1 MSDAAEGR
9 RGREAPVS
17 SFASVAV
24 ERFGGDGATDQIVVE
39 EPLEILVNGRHFS
52 VTMRTPGDDEELAAG
67 LLFTEGVIRGRDQIR
82 SISGAGNRVEI
93 QLDHE
98 PEIAPRFTM
107 TSACGVCGKTSL
119 EEVYKSPRPGVRRE
133 LQFDP
138 ETLLTLP
145 GKLQRAQLLFH
156 RTGGLH
162 AAGLFDPDGT
172 LREIREDVGRHNAV
186 DKVIGATLG
195 QDLSGRLILVSGRAG
210 FELVQ
215 KAAMAGIPML
225 AAVGAPTTL
234 AVETARAAGMTLVGF
249 LRDNRFNVYCQ
260 PPPSTL

>member
-1 MSDAAEGR
+1 M
-9 RGREAPVS
+9 S

-24 ERFGGDGATDQIVVE
+24 QRFGAGGDTDQIVVE
-39 EPLEILVNGRHFS
+39 EPLEILVNGRHLS
-52 VTMRTPGDDEELAAG
+52 VTMRTPGHDEELAAG
-67 LLFTEGVIRGRDQIR
+67 FLFTEGLIRSRGEIR
-82 SISGAGNRVEI
+82 SIAGAGNRIEI

-98 PEIAPRFTM
+98 AEIAPRFTM

-119 EEVYKSPRPGVRRE
+119 KELYKNRCPVVQSKFQ
-133 LQFDP
+133 LNT
-138 ETLLTLP
+138 ETLLGLP
-145 GKLQRAQLLFH
+145 GKLKSAQLLFQ

-162 AAGLFDPDGT
+162 AAGLFSPDG
-172 LREIREDVGRHNAV
+172 LLHEIREDVGRHNAV

-195 QDLSGRLILVSGRAG
+195 QDLSDRLILVSGRAG

-215 KAAMAGIPML
+215 KAAVAGIPML

-249 LRDNRFNVYCQ
+249 LRDDRFNVYCQ
-260 PPPSTL
+260 PPPSAL

>member
-1 MSDAAEGR
+1 M
-9 RGREAPVS
+9 S

-24 ERFGGDGATDQIVVE
+24 ARFGSEGETDQIVVE
-39 EPLEILVNGRHFS
+39 EPLEILVNGRHLS
-52 VTMRTPGDDEELAAG
+52 VTMRTPGNDEELASG
-67 LLFTEGVIRGRDQIR
+67 FLLTEGIIRGRDQIR
-82 SISGAGNRVEI
+82 AIAGAGNRIEI
-93 QLDHE
+93 ELDHD
-98 PEIAPRFTM
+98 PEIAPRLTM
-107 TSACGVCGKTSL
+107 TSACGVCGKSSL
-119 EEVYKSPRPGVRRE
+119 EEVYKHRSPTIRSKI
-133 LQFDP
+133 QMDP

-145 GKLQRAQLLFH
+145 AKLKSAQLLFQ

-162 AAGLFDPDGT
+162 AAGIFDTGGT
-172 LREIREDVGRHNAV
+172 LDVIREDVGRHNAV

-195 QDLSGRLILVSGRAG
+195 QDLSDRLILVSGRAG

-234 AVETARAAGMTLVGF
+234 AVETAQAAGMTLVGF
-249 LRDNRFNVYCQ
+249 LRDDRFNIYCQ

>member
-1 MSDAAEGR
+1 
-9 RGREAPVS
+9 VS

-24 ERFGGDGATDQIVVE
+24 SRFGSDGETDQVVVE
-39 EPLEILVNGRHFS
+39 EPLEILINGRHLA
-52 VTMRTPGDDEELAAG
+52 VTMRTPGNDEELASG
-67 LLFTEGVIRGRDQIR
+67 FLLTEGIIRGAAEIR
-82 SISGAGNRVEI
+82 SIAGEGNRVDI

-98 PEIAPRFTM
+98 PDIAPRLTM
-107 TSACGVCGKTSL
+107 TSSCGVCGKTSL
-119 EEVYKSPRPGVRRE
+119 DELFKHGCPTVRSKFRISPE
-133 LQFDP
+133 A
-138 ETLLTLP
+138 LLRLP
-145 GKLQRAQLLFH
+145 GTLKDAQLVFH

-162 AAGLFDPDGT
+162 AAGLFGSDGM
-172 LREIREDVGRHNAV
+172 LHEIREDVGRHNAV

-195 QDLSGRLILVSGRAG
+195 QDLADRLILVSGRAG

-234 AVETARAAGMTLVGF
+234 AVETAQAAGMTLVGF
-249 LRDNRFNVYCQ
+249 LRDDRFNVYCQ

>member
-1 MSDAAEGR
+1 M
-9 RGREAPVS
+9 S

-24 ERFGGDGATDQIVVE
+24 ARFGAGGETDQIVVE
-39 EPLEILVNGRHFS
+39 EPLEILINGRHLS
-52 VTMRTPGDDEELAAG
+52 VTMRTPGNDEELAAG
-67 LLFTEGVIRGRDQIR
+67 FLLTEGIIRGPAEIR
-82 SISGAGNRVEI
+82 SIAGAGNRVEI
-93 QLDHE
+93 RLDHE
-98 PEIAPRFTM
+98 PEIAPRLTM
-107 TSACGVCGKTSL
+107 TSACGVCGKASL
-119 EEVYKSPRPGVRRE
+119 EELYKQRCPTIQSKF
-133 LQFDP
+133 QIDP
-138 ETLLTLP
+138 EALVRLP
-145 GKLQRAQLLFH
+145 GILQDAQLVFH

-162 AAGLFDPDGT
+162 AAGLFGSDGI
-172 LREIREDVGRHNAV
+172 LHEIREDVGRHNAV

-234 AVETARAAGMTLVGF
+234 AVETARAAGMTLIGF
-249 LRDNRFNVYCQ
+249 LRDDRFNVYCQ

>member
-1 MSDAAEGR
+1 M
-9 RGREAPVS
+9 S
-17 SFASVAV
+17 SFASVAIA
-24 ERFGGDGATDQIVVE
+24 RFGAEGETDQIVVE
-39 EPLEILVNGRHFS
+39 EPLEILINGRHLS

-67 LLFTEGVIRGRDQIR
+67 FLLTEGIIRGRDQIL
-82 SISGAGNRVEI
+82 SIAGAGNRVEI

-98 PEIAPRFTM
+98 PEIAPRLTM
-107 TSACGVCGKTSL
+107 TSACGVCGKASL
-119 EEVYKSPRPGVRRE
+119 EELYRHRLPVVRSKF
-133 LQFDP
+133 QMNP
-138 ETLLTLP
+138 EILLTLG
-145 GKLQRAQLLFH
+145 GKLKSAQLLFE

-162 AAGLFDPDGT
+162 AAGLFDPAGT
-172 LREIREDVGRHNAV
+172 LNVIREDVGRHNAV

-195 QDLSGRLILVSGRAG
+195 QDLSDRLILVSGRAG